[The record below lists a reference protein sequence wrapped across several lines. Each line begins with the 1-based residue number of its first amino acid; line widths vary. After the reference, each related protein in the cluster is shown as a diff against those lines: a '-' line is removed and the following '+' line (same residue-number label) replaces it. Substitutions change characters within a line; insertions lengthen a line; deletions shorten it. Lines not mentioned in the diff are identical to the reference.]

1 MKIEAYV
8 YGRVSVYTGALMA
21 EVVISQQYR
30 TDLTAE
36 EICDAI
42 YEQVSSGDGN
52 ITELASKL
60 IYATGERYLSISP
73 NGYGHRKGK
82 ITEGRQWCL
91 HKHDLTSVLYDDL
104 MEEGITYKGMKPWI
118 LLKNKKMA
126 IYFTSHTLM
135 KSGQLLIWMRLA
147 QLNSTFKSVPT
158 LGFSAFYKCCFN
170 IALSKI
176 NS

>member
-104 MEEGITYKGMKPWI
+104 MEEGITYKGYEALDIAKEQKNGN
-118 LLKNKKMA
+118 LLHLPHPDEVGA
-126 IYFTSHTLM
+126 IIDLDAISP
-135 KSGQLLIWMRLA
+135 A
-147 QLNSTFKSVPT
+147 
-158 LGFSAFYKCCFN
+158 
-170 IALSKI
+170 
-176 NS
+176 